1 MAELKTKP
9 GGDVTAFLASVT
21 DEEKKKD
28 CLELFKL
35 MKQITKEDPVLWG
48 GSIVGFGTY
57 EYKGKSGKSGTWFI
71 TGFSPRKANLTIYI
85 MPGFARYNE
94 LMQKLGKYKTGVSCL
109 YMNSLKDVDV
119 KLLKELITLSYNYM
133 KEKFK

>member
-1 MAELKTKP
+1 MA
-9 GGDVTAFLASVT
+9 
-21 DEEKKKD
+21 
-28 CLELFKL
+28 
-35 MKQITKEDPVLWG
+35 
-48 GSIVGFGTY
+48 GF
-57 EYKGKSGKSGTWFI
+57 E
-71 TGFSPRKANLTIYI
+71 
-85 MPGFARYNE
+85 RYNE